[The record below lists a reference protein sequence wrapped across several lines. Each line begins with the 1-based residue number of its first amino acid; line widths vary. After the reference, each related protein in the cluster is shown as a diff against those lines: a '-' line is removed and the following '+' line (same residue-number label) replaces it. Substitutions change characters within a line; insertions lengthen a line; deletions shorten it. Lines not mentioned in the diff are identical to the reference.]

1 MRQETFSDI
10 EYSCRKKK
18 TKREEFLEIM
28 DEIIPWDEW
37 IGIIEPHY
45 PKGKRGRPPMG
56 IEKMLRMYLLQIWF
70 NLSDPATEDAIY
82 DSYAMR
88 KFVGIDFMTE
98 SVPDETTLCK
108 FRHLLEEHGLNKLF
122 FDAIKRVMEETGHM
136 MKGGTIVDAT
146 IINAPSS
153 TKNAER
159 ARDPEMHQT
168 KKGNEWRFGMKCHI
182 GVDAGSGLVHTMT
195 VTAANVHD
203 ITQAAAL
210 IREDDE
216 VVYGDSGYLGIE
228 KRSEVTSDE
237 HLSRIDYRINR
248 RPSSLPEASENAI
261 NWERYI
267 ESRKSSVRCKVEHAF
282 RIIKCQFGYRKTAY
296 RGLMKNENRLYAMF
310 ACANLYALAIAG
322 QNLSPS
328 PGT

>member
-1 MRQETFSDI
+1 MKQQTLSDM

-37 IGIIEPHY
+37 MSIIRPYY
-45 PKGKRGRPPMG
+45 PNGEHGRPP
-56 IEKMLRMYLLQIWF
+56 IDLELMLRMYLLQCWF
-70 NLSDPATEDAIY
+70 NLSDPGTEDAIY

-88 KFVGIDFMTE
+88 KFTGIDFMSN

-122 FDAIKRVMEETGHM
+122 FEAIERVMVASGHI

-146 IINAPSS
+146 IIDAPSS
-153 TKNAER
+153 TKNTDKK
-159 ARDPEMHQT
+159 RDPEMHSA
-168 KKGNEWRFGMKCHI
+168 KKGNQWRFGMKCHV
-182 GVDAGSGLVHTMT
+182 GVDAGSGLVHTI
-195 VTAANVHD
+195 VTTSANVHD
-203 ITQAAAL
+203 VTVASKL

-216 VVYGDSGYLGIE
+216 VLYGDSGYLGIQ
-228 KRSEVTSDE
+228 KRSEVANDE
-237 HLSRIDYRINR
+237 HLSTIDYRINL
-248 RPSSLPEASENAI
+248 RPGRFPRVSDNAI
-261 NWERYI
+261 DWTRYL
-267 ESRKSSVRCKVEHAF
+267 EKQKSSVRCKVEHIF
-282 RIIKCQFGYRKTAY
+282 RIIKCQFGYSKVRY

-322 QNLSPS
+322 RKLREA
-328 PGT
+328 